1 MPPYLLTNFEI
12 QIFYENELEFNWF
25 FQEILYLK

>member
-25 FQEILYLK
+25 LQEILYLK